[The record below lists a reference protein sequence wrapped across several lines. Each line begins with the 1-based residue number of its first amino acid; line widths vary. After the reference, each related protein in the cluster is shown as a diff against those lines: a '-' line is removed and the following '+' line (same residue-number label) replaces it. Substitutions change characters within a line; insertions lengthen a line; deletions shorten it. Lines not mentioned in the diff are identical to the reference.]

1 MTHGRSHM
9 ELGAV
14 SNQNFV
20 ILGAAPPLFRP
31 WHQTAYRAGIKEL
44 VTFSS
49 ICDFSSIIISFYTS
63 YLCSISGPFFRGC
76 WRLGPNY
83 GRG

>member
-44 VTFSS
+44 VTYL
-49 ICDFSSIIISFYTS
+49 IS
-63 YLCSISGPFFRGC
+63 YLIS
-76 WRLGPNY
+76 LVNY
-83 GRG
+83 KKLVTL